1 MPLLFITSIFENLK
15 GKCYDAKKELIFCR
29 VMSNVR
35 RAYKC
40 LDNILAKSSITEKT
54 DPIECKDR

>member
-1 MPLLFITSIFENLK
+1 
-15 GKCYDAKKELIFCR
+15 
-29 VMSNVR
+29 MSNVR

-54 DPIECKDR
+54 DPIECKDRWCDKNYIIS